1 MRAVFVKTLIN
12 VKPGT
17 QLLWQVVDDND
28 TAAFSTHVVTSS
40 VNWVFARETMAFWAN
55 ADGDIVDWGDLA
67 CTGPGEHVACLKAA
81 GFEVVE
87 HD

>member
-1 MRAVFVKTLIN
+1 MRVTFVKFIIN
-12 VKPGT
+12 TPSNT
-17 QLLWQVVDDND
+17 RLLWRVEENK
-28 TAAFSTHVVTSS
+28 AAATFATHVVTSS
-40 VNWVFARETMAFWAN
+40 VDYEVAHETMAFWAN
-55 ADGDIVDWGDLA
+55 EDGDIVDWGDLA